1 MNATPNGRG
10 GWDLTDAD
18 AEEVGDASFPEDYSL
33 TEAGGWCAPR
43 EDPFVQDLMASLS
56 EPIDPADETSTVLA
70 CIPKPQPRTVPVSEV
85 FPAWQGEGPATGRA
99 CTFVRTGL
107 CNLHCSWCDTPFTW
121 DKTRYDVGAECP
133 PRTADWIVEQVRR
146 HPARLLVLSGGE
158 PLMHRANPALIDAL
172 TQLKA
177 SGYEIHVETNGTL
190 APTPQLAELVDLF
203 AVSPKVAQDDD
214 PLSKRIR
221 PGVLRVYRNAA
232 IHQAAV
238 FKFVARTPADLDGI
252 RAIVRDHDLPNGSVW
267 VMPEGTTP
275 DELTHRHRLLTP
287 HLEETGFNTTTRL
300 HVLLYGDQ
308 RGK

>member
-1 MNATPNGRG
+1 MNAHPNGRG

-18 AEEVGDASFPEDYSL
+18 TDELIQAM
-33 TEAGGWCAPR
+33 TEP
-43 EDPFVQDLMASLS
+43 V
-56 EPIDPADETSTVLA
+56 EPDEGTALA

-85 FPAWQGEGPATGRA
+85 FPAWQGEGPATGRT

-121 DKTRYDVGAECP
+121 DNTRYDVAAECP

-146 HPARLLVLSGGE
+146 HPARLLILSGGE
-158 PLMHRANPALIDAL
+158 PLMHRANPALLDAL
-172 TQLKA
+172 GRLKDW
-177 SGYEIHVETNGTL
+177 GHEIHVETNGTL
-190 APTPQLAELVDLF
+190 TPTPQLAELVDLF

-214 PLSKRIR
+214 PLSKRIKPAVLRWYADLSRSTR
-221 PGVLRVYRNAA
+221 PGTAC
-232 IHQAAV
+232 
-238 FKFVARTPADLDGI
+238 FKFVARDPSDLVAI
-252 RAIVRDHDLPNGSVW
+252 RAIVRDHDLPNGTVW

-275 DELTHRHRLLTP
+275 DELTHRHRLLAP
-287 HLEETGFNTTTRL
+287 HLEETGFNTTSRL